1 MPSAAPDGMLQEVL
15 HQRRRVLERHD
26 RTGPLARVSQPHS
39 TPALERHDIRS
50 GDVPLQDVENWEGR
64 YYWRTPQPRRA
75 ELQRQSREGRG
86 RPETARDIENNVDYL
101 ERVEREY
108 WEQRERDYWDYAMG
122 PGGSESDDGHKGS
135 EHGGGHEG
143 SENDGG
149 DEDHGRGGGHGG
161 NEHDGGDEG
170 HESCV
175 GQEGGESGRGHEGD
189 GGHEGDESE
198 TDEDILVLR

>member
-1 MPSAAPDGMLQEVL
+1 MPSAAPVGMLQEVL

-26 RTGPLARVSQPHS
+26 RTGPLARVSQPYS

-50 GDVPLQDVENWEGR
+50 GDAPLQDVENWEGR

-75 ELQRQSREGRG
+75 ELQRQSRDGRG

-101 ERVEREY
+101 ERGY
-108 WEQRERDYWDYAMG
+108 WENRERDHWEHYWASMG
-122 PGGSESDDGHKGS
+122 QEGSESDDGHDGS
-135 EHGGGHEG
+135 EHGGCHEG

-161 NEHDGGDEG
+161 NEHAGGDEG
-170 HESCV
+170 HESSV
-175 GQEGGESGRGHEGD
+175 GQECGESD

-198 TDEDILVLR
+198 TDEGIPVLW